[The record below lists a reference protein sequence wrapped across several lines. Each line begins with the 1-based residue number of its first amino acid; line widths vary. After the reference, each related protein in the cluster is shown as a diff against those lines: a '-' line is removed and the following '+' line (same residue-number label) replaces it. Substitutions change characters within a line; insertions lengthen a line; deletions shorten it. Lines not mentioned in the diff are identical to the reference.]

1 MQRLKGAWVV
11 KSVKQ
16 TTLGCSLGHDIRIL
30 RRRPT
35 SGSVISRESAWD
47 CLSLSLCPY
56 PCSCSF
62 CFSKNKNKKKRGR
75 EFQRLRTTEPVQLS
89 HSKIRKLR
97 STEGDISPRF
107 HRQAENS
114 NHRLFVWC
122 FSTSTTALF
131 LAGVCQQQQST
142 KPH

>member
-62 CFSKNKNKKKRGR
+62 CFSKNKNKKKKRERIPKVKNHRASPTLSFQNKETEIHRGR
-75 EFQRLRTTEPVQLS
+75 HFPKVSQTGRELKSQTLCLVFFHIY
-89 HSKIRKLR
+89 HSL
-97 STEGDISPRF
+97 ISGRG
-107 HRQAENS
+107 
-114 NHRLFVWC
+114 V
-122 FSTSTTALF
+122 STT
-131 LAGVCQQQQST
+131 T
-142 KPH
+142 KY